1 MPSTNSPQRRLRL
14 SPVTVPDFLSEG
26 WFAAFAAA
34 LKKLPA
40 EQVAADAPAGGLALG
55 QIVTGVPDEAGAART
70 QNDEVRYTIVL
81 RQDGS
86 ASLVR
91 NSIEPADVILV
102 EDWSTAA
109 IHQLT
114 HEAVLSSESD
124 RARLGRLI
132 QVHHPAAPVSRKADP
147 VFLWSCP
154 EAE

>member
-55 QIVTGVPDEAGAART
+55 QIVTGVPDEAVPREPRERRGSLHDRAAAGRLGIAGAELD
-70 QNDEVRYTIVL
+70 Q
-81 RQDGS
+81 
-86 ASLVR
+86 
-91 NSIEPADVILV
+91 PADVILV

-124 RARLGRLI
+124 RA
-132 QVHHPAAPVSRKADP
+132 VSA
-147 VFLWSCP
+147 V
-154 EAE
+154 